1 VASGARTRHPQA
13 VIRAHGKS
21 LLVRTAIVVEGVVD
35 GLVTL
40 VVLLRGRR
48 RPLVLP
54 FVGHG
59 SPQRIRVG
67 ARVVL
72 GRSEAV
78 PDAIPAGEPA
88 RPAAKRRSRRAV
100 FLASVSRF
108 FTIELPRAAVVV
120 RTPARASEF
129 RADRDGYLDVV
140 VDDPGFEPGWH
151 DVELA
156 LDDGTSATA
165 PVLVVDPRADVGLV
179 SDVDDTILETGLT
192 RGLAFLRATLLTET
206 ADRAPLPGAAAL
218 YRALVAPRGGVGRP
232 VFYVSTSP
240 WNLHASLLEFIA
252 LRAFPLGPLLLTDW
266 GPGHGSLFRIGAR
279 EHKTGLIHRIL
290 EEHPGLKLVLIGDT
304 GQLDPEIYAA
314 VAQAFPDRVRAV
326 YVRRAGHWE
335 ARRDAE
341 VQALAA
347 RVTAQGVPMLVV
359 EDSTAI
365 AEHAATIGLLE
376 GGAIDAVRSET
387 GS

>member
-1 VASGARTRHPQA
+1 
-13 VIRAHGKS
+13 VIRVHGKS
-21 LLVRTAIVVEGVVD
+21 LLIRTAIVVEGVVD

-40 VVLLRGRR
+40 VVLLRGHR

-54 FVGHG
+54 FIGHG
-59 SPQRIRVG
+59 SPRRIRIG

-72 GRSEAV
+72 GRPDAV
-78 PDAIPAGEPA
+78 PDAIPAEEPA
-88 RPAAKRRSRRAV
+88 PPAAKRRSRRAV
-100 FLASVSRF
+100 FLASISRF
-108 FTIELPRAAVVV
+108 FTVEIPLASVAV
-120 RTPARASEF
+120 RTPAGSRQL
-129 RADRDGYLDVV
+129 RADSDGYLDAVV
-140 VDDPGFEPGWH
+140 EDPGFEPGWH
-151 DVELA
+151 DVELT

-165 PVLVVDPRADVGLV
+165 PVLVVDPRADIALV

-218 YRALVAPRGGVGRP
+218 YRALVAPRDGVGRP

-279 EHKTGLIHRIL
+279 EHKTALIHRIL
-290 EEHPGLKLVLIGDT
+290 EEHPGLNLVLIGDT

-314 VAQAFPDRVRAV
+314 IAQAFPDRVRAV
-326 YVRRAGHWE
+326 YVRRAGPWDT
-335 ARRDAE
+335 RRGAE

-359 EDSTAI
+359 DDSTAI

-376 GGAIDAVRSET
+376 RGAVAAVRAET